1 MPAFAGMT
9 GMQLSI
15 WQAKTPGYIDMAR
28 ATKLRRNQVAKLCR
42 HFAPRHN
49 ENNVWEDGNGISSL
63 SGGTR

>member
-28 ATKLRRNQVAKLCR
+28 ATKLRK
-42 HFAPRHN
+42 N
-49 ENNVWEDGNGISSL
+49 EV
-63 SGGTR
+63 TK